1 LNNIKKRLQGFFKA
15 FTYKIYS
22 LFHGDIKGK
31 ILANQ
36 DSRIKIDKVVK
47 EKKINYKIFKVN
59 NGRLYTD
66 TIHDAAIILDNLIV
80 DGPSYQLRPIN
91 NAKVEENIVFKKG
104 TPRKKIKLKGTIL
117 SLLTG
122 GAGNNNYFH
131 WMYDVLP
138 RIGICE
144 EAFDISKIDYFLLPS
159 LEKRFQKETL
169 DMLNVPKEKRLSSK
183 TYRHIVGSEI
193 ITTQHPYCLKN
204 ATYDITNIPVWIS
217 QWLKEKYLKTKDDKN
232 DTPKKVYID
241 RSDSESNIKKL
252 RSIIN
257 EKEVKDFLK
266 NRGFEFISLGHFSF
280 KEQIKIMNNA
290 EIVVGLHGAGF
301 ANFCFCKPKTKI
313 LEFKSNTAG
322 KMYENLAKNNNL
334 VYKVISCRPEKSDYQ
349 NQYGHIKIPLEEL
362 EKSIESFS

>member
-1 LNNIKKRLQGFFKA
+1 
-15 FTYKIYS
+15 
-22 LFHGDIKGK
+22 
-31 ILANQ
+31 
-36 DSRIKIDKVVK
+36 
-47 EKKINYKIFKVN
+47 
-59 NGRLYTD
+59 
-66 TIHDAAIILDNLIV
+66 
-80 DGPSYQLRPIN
+80 
-91 NAKVEENIVFKKG
+91 
-104 TPRKKIKLKGTIL
+104 
-117 SLLTG
+117 
-122 GAGNNNYFH
+122 
-131 WMYDVLP
+131 MYDVLP

-144 EAFDISKIDYFLLPS
+144 EIFDISKIDYFLLPS

-257 EKEVKDFLK
+257 EKEVKEFLK

-301 ANFCFCKPKTKI
+301 ANFCFCKPKTKVI
-313 LEFKSNTAG
+313 EITPNTAG
-322 KMYENLAKNNNL
+322 KMYENLALSNDLN
-334 VYKVISCRPEKSDYQ
+334 YKSVNCDPIGVNYH
-349 NQYGHIKIPLEEL
+349 NQLGHIKVSIDTL
-362 EKSIESFS
+362 KKTIESFN